1 MENINNV
8 IIGNFNISSRLK
20 KIDDLKALVTGMLDF
35 VIITETKLDN
45 TFPVSQFQIDGY
57 FKPCRLHRNRNGGG
71 REDICQRM
79 SDNICQRKHSK
90 QNVDKIQLSR

>member
-1 MENINNV
+1 
-8 IIGNFNISSRLK
+8 
-20 KIDDLKALVTGMLDF
+20 MLDF

-45 TFPVSQFQIDGY
+45 TFPVSQFHIDGY

-71 REDICQRM
+71 REDIGQRM
-79 SDNICQRKHSK
+79 SDNICQRKHGK